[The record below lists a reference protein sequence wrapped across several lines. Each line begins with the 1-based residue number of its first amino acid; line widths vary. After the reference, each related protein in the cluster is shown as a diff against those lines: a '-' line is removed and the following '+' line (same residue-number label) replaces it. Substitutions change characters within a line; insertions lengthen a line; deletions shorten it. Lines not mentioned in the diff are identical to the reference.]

1 MRKYCDRSSVQ
12 ATGPIVAQSSGVQ
25 FIIVGTHGG
34 RNSWSIKEPER
45 ESNSLSCLL
54 HFIQPDPLLGNGPSH
69 NQDRP
74 SHINE
79 HRTISL
85 TDQEGKFNT
94 DNPPQVCP
102 SLRRS

>member
-12 ATGPIVAQSSGVQ
+12 ATGLIVAQSSGVQ
-25 FIIVGTHGG
+25 FIMVGTHGG

-54 HFIQPDPLLGNGPSH
+54 HFIQPDPLLGNGPIH

-102 SLRRS
+102 SLRRP